1 MNLFTSEEIYV
12 LASLL
17 GREFIVGVEDRTFE
31 KNRSDLKGMFRRNYS
46 DLESRGVFEYRM
58 DGTLLIDHDV
68 RNAIKVMNKADN
80 AFVVATDVNG
90 KHEKVNYLSY
100 GNQFC
105 KLEDLNSR
113 YSLGMIDS
121 FSYQSILDSYGIVLP
136 SSLIKKISLPLAN
149 LIEINDMYNSFNTT
163 EADKRLLDAI
173 QDDEIVGLI
182 RESFLKKSGMFV
194 MKQYKKA
201 DCHLVMN
208 NNLIL
213 RFVDDYILNFSI
225 DDGETV
231 IVNVCKGKE

>member
-58 DGTLLIDHDV
+58 DGSLLIDHDV

-80 AFVVATDVNG
+80 VFVVATDVNG

-136 SSLIKKISLPLAN
+136 SSLIKKISLPLAD

-163 EADKRLLDAI
+163 EADKRLLDVI

-194 MKQYKKA
+194 MKQYNKA

-213 RFVDDYILNFSI
+213 RFVDGYILNFSI